1 MKSMGTNQGD
11 AQYHQRHNRRSLR
24 RAQRISKYIQ
34 DGEKILDVGCNRGVI
49 SEYLLENNNPKL
61 VKGIEISES
70 RPSERLNR
78 NKKFSFS
85 REDIC
90 HSDIDIFD
98 SVIYGAVH
106 HHIVR
111 ENGLGKSIEVLQKL
125 AENCS
130 KQIFFETGELKEGG
144 RWQWQRSIRE
154 HFRSDEEHIFF
165 LLNAI
170 RPHIDDVEIIGNFF
184 IHGFPRS
191 LIRIKLKP
199 ISQRA
204 ASKKKESATET
215 ISPLNDFVAQKTNKT
230 KSIDLRMKNGL
241 IKFYEGPT
249 QSSTFCKDRPFF
261 PWTSED
267 EFLISSQIDKP
278 WAITPY
284 NKPQNGVLKFPF
296 IRGLSIYEVP
306 REHRKEVA
314 DTILDIH
321 SEAEDLV
328 IKAPKSLLDRELE
341 KKKLYNCIDMN
352 PNNFI
357 IEYKGKKIR
366 VYACDFEPQ
375 PNNQAWKNKINKAR
389 SLRILKVKRLQM
401 IKCYLEGAC
410 LLMAQSL
417 ISQFKP
423 RKTRFITSQPSLLSI
438 IITEMT
444 SFLGTKIARTLP
456 FLSEK

>member
-1 MKSMGTNQGD
+1 MGTNLGD

-24 RAQRISKYIQ
+24 RAQRISEYIE
-34 DGEKILDVGCNRGVI
+34 DGEKILDVGCNKGVI
-49 SEYLLENNNPKL
+49 SEYLLENNNPEL
-61 VKGIEISES
+61 IKGIEISKS
-70 RPSERLNR
+70 QPSDRLNS
-78 NKKFSFS
+78 NEKFSFS

-125 AENCS
+125 AENCR

-154 HFRSDEEHIFF
+154 YFRSDEEHIYF

-170 RPHIDDVEIIGNFF
+170 RPHIDDVDIIGKFF

-191 LIRIKLKP
+191 LLRIKLKP
-199 ISQRA
+199 FSQRKDLKEK
-204 ASKKKESATET
+204 ASARNNKTS
-215 ISPLNDFVAQKTNKT
+215 LNHFVAQKTNKT
-230 KSIDLRMKNGL
+230 KSINLRMKTGL
-241 IKFYEGPT
+241 IEFSET
-249 QSSTFCKDRPFF
+249 STGNPVFCKGRPFF
-261 PWTSED
+261 PWVSED

-278 WAITPY
+278 WAIKPY
-284 NKPQNGVLKFPF
+284 NKPEDGVLKFPF

-306 REHRKEVA
+306 KENRKEVA
-314 DTILDIH
+314 DTLINIH
-321 SEAEDLV
+321 NEAKNLV
-328 IKAPKSLLDRELE
+328 IKAPKSLLDRELAP
-341 KKKLYNCIDMN
+341 KKLYNCIDMN

-357 IEYKGKKIR
+357 IEYKKNKLY
-366 VYACDFEPQ
+366 VHACDFEYQ
-375 PNNQAWKNKINKAR
+375 PNEQRWKNKINEAR
-389 SLRILKVKRLQM
+389 SLRILKEKRLHM
-401 IKCYLEGAC
+401 IKSYIEGTC
-410 LLMAQSL
+410 LLIAQCTV
-417 ISQFKP
+417 SQFKC

-438 IITEMT
+438 VVTEMT
-444 SFLGTKIARTLP
+444 SFLGKKIARTLP

>member
-1 MKSMGTNQGD
+1 MITNQGD

-61 VKGIEISES
+61 IKGIEISEIQ
-70 RPSERLNR
+70 PSEHLNS

-90 HSDIDIFD
+90 HSDIDLFD

-125 AENCS
+125 AENCR

-154 HFRSDEEHIFF
+154 YFRSDEEHIYF

-170 RPHIDDVEIIGNFF
+170 RPHIDDVDVIGNFF

-191 LIRIKLKP
+191 LLRIKLKP
-199 ISQRA
+199 FAQRKDL
-204 ASKKKESATET
+204 KKKASATNKRT
-215 ISPLNDFVAQKTNKT
+215 SLNHFVAQKTNKT
-230 KSIDLRMKNGL
+230 KSIDLRMKTGL
-241 IKFYEGPT
+241 IEFSETPT
-249 QSSTFCKDRPFF
+249 ENSAFCKGRPFF
-261 PWTSED
+261 PWVSED
-267 EFLISSQIDKP
+267 EFLISSQIDKL
-278 WAITPY
+278 WAIKPY
-284 NKPQNGVLKFPF
+284 NKPEDGVLKFPF

-306 REHRKEVA
+306 RENRKEVA
-314 DTILDIH
+314 DALINIH
-321 SEAEDLV
+321 SEAKNLV
-328 IKAPKSLLDRELE
+328 IKAPKSLLDRELSQR
-341 KKKLYNCIDMN
+341 KLYNCIDMN

-357 IEYKGKKIR
+357 IEYKKNKFY
-366 VYACDFEPQ
+366 VYVCDFEPQ
-375 PNNQAWKNKINKAR
+375 PNDQCWKNKINEAR
-389 SLRILKVKRLQM
+389 SLRILRKKRLRM
-401 IKCYLEGAC
+401 IKSYVEGAC
-410 LLMAQSL
+410 LLIAQCT
-417 ISQFKP
+417 ISQFKR

-438 IITEMT
+438 VVTETT